1 LPQVGWANREA
12 VFNGTKFLFGVTGS
26 GDGTQLKSIKVS
38 FALCIFYHNNN
49 NFKRT
54 WETD

>member
-1 LPQVGWANREA
+1 MPQVGWANREA